1 MKHNTVVVN
10 LVAGPG
16 AGKTTCAWEIAAELK
31 KAGLVVEYVPEV
43 AKEYVWEGRTD
54 LLDGTLEH
62 QRQLYE
68 KQNHRVQCLMGK
80 VDVVV
85 TDSPII
91 LSLLY
96 LKERNSAFENEVI
109 RQFKSQQ
116 NFTLFVQRG
125 AHFEKE
131 GRIHDREQSAR
142 LDKKVLDLLNDNN
155 IYYGKY
161 TYDAMKIC
169 VKNIQTNVRKQRA
182 KNKPLI
188 K

>member
-31 KAGLVVEYVPEV
+31 KAGLVVEYVSEV
-43 AKEYVWEGRTD
+43 AKEYVWDGRTD

-62 QRQLYE
+62 QRALYE
-68 KQNHRVQCLMGK
+68 QQNHRVQCLIGK

-91 LSLLY
+91 LNLLY
-96 LKERNSAFENEVI
+96 LKERNPVYENEVI
-109 RQFKSQQ
+109 TQFKSRR

-125 AHFEKE
+125 EKFEKE
-131 GRIHDREQSAR
+131 GRIHNREQSAQ
-142 LDKKVLDLLNDNN
+142 LDKEVLDLLDNN
-155 IYYGKY
+155 DIYYGKY

-169 VKNIQTNVRKQRA
+169 VKNIQTTVRKQRA

-188 K
+188 I